1 MAKIIG
7 IGNALVDILVPNT
20 QESLLGDLHFGRG
33 GMWHIDEQHFKDLS
47 RRIAPLKPQRA
58 TGGSAANTIHALSLM
73 GEQTAFIGNV
83 ANDDNGR
90 FFAASLERRGIEN
103 RLSMAS
109 EGMTGV
115 ATTFIMDD
123 GERTFATFLG
133 VAPHIDTTRL
143 GLERYDAGDILHVE
157 GYLVQE
163 YDNIEE
169 IMRQA
174 KAAGLRVSFDLA
186 SYNIVRTHCDFV
198 RYLVREYVDIVFA
211 NEDEALAFAQT
222 PDIDAVINRLAADTE
237 IAIVKVGK
245 RGAHAACG
253 DLRAF
258 APARYDIVATDTT
271 AAGDFFAAGFLHAL
285 NEGCPII
292 DCLRQGSHVAQ
303 QVIQVF
309 GTQVGDIDLMP
320 EC

>member
-20 QESLLGDLHFGRG
+20 QESLLADLHFGRG
-33 GMWHIDEQHFKDLS
+33 GMWHIDEGHYVALS
-47 RRIAPLKPQRA
+47 RRIAPLHPVRA
-58 TGGSAANTIHALSLM
+58 TGGSSANTIHALSLM
-73 GEQTAFIGNV
+73 GDATAYIGTV
-83 ANDDNGR
+83 ADDDNGR
-90 FFAASLERRGIEN
+90 FFARCLEERGIEN
-103 RLSMAS
+103 RLTMSAD
-109 EGMTGV
+109 GRTGV
-115 ATTFIMDD
+115 ATTFVMDD

-133 VAPHIDTTRL
+133 VAPRIDTTRL

-186 SYNIVRTHCDFV
+186 SYNIVRAHRDFV

-222 PDIDAVINRLAADTE
+222 PDMDAVVNKLVATTD
-237 IAIVKVGK
+237 IAVVKVGK
-245 RGAHAACG
+245 RGAHAAQG

-258 APARYDIVATDTT
+258 APARPDIVATDST

-292 DCLRQGSHVAQ
+292 DCLRQGGHVAQ
-303 QVIQVF
+303 QVIQVL
-309 GTQVGDIDLMP
+309 GTRVDGLDLLAD
-320 EC
+320 